1 MGCLMRSGNLARFLK
16 GFTLIELLV
25 VLTIVALLLSL
36 VSPKY
41 FNHIDRAKETALK
54 HDLHIMR
61 VAIDQYFGDHGVY
74 PDSLE
79 SLVEQSY
86 IDKIA
91 VDPMT
96 ESADTWTI
104 TPPDPPLEGEVYD
117 VNSGSEGVA
126 KDGTT
131 YNTW

>member
-1 MGCLMRSGNLARFLK
+1 MQNGRLSKLNH

-25 VLTIVALLLSL
+25 VLSIVALLLTL

-54 HDLHIMR
+54 QDLQIMR
-61 VAIDQYFGDHGVY
+61 VALDQYFGDHGFY

-79 SLVEQSY
+79 TLVKESY
-86 IDKIA
+86 LDKIP
-91 VDPMT
+91 VDPIT
-96 ESADTWTI
+96 EKSDTWVI
-104 TPPDPPLEGEVYD
+104 VRPEPPYKGGVYD
-117 VNSGSEGVA
+117 IKSSAEGVA